1 MYSAEKCSDL
11 TASILSAIQLC
22 KSIIVDDCLAED
34 FSDILA
40 SVFDGKKADK
50 YYVYNTNVNIYELCN
65 SILKSQ
71 NSIIYLGGILNSYNE
86 NAFSILC
93 KMCKKKVLIFGVN
106 EEIIKSLSV
115 SIWKQAV
122 YIDITSDIECSDSQ
136 IGYSTYSVER
146 IINNSMKVTNNGKA
160 DRNLKKISRL
170 NSYQNSYLASLL
182 DLYLKINSQSLLPI
196 FYLNQVALN
205 ICREDDSAL
214 IELKNIYSLD
224 NLKNTLFAK
233 EFEDAE

>member
-1 MYSAEKCSDL
+1 
-11 TASILSAIQLC
+11 
-22 KSIIVDDCLAED
+22 
-34 FSDILA
+34 
-40 SVFDGKKADK
+40 
-50 YYVYNTNVNIYELCN
+50 
-65 SILKSQ
+65 
-71 NSIIYLGGILNSYNE
+71 
-86 NAFSILC
+86 
-93 KMCKKKVLIFGVN
+93 MCKKKVLIFGVN